1 MVGARVEGGN
11 QFPSQYMEVLQTG
24 ADDGVRVEVRFGVG
38 EVSASGGCGGGRNN
52 ERMKAEL

>member
-1 MVGARVEGGN
+1 
-11 QFPSQYMEVLQTG
+11 MEVLQTG